1 MSVWP
6 SFRVTLFSFKSSV
19 GAPVVP
25 FSAKSDFIADAF
37 SEFLRYFLDNGA
49 TGF

>member
-1 MSVWP
+1 MTTVP
-6 SFRVTLFSFKSSV
+6 V
-19 GAPVVP
+19 GLYPAPVVP

-37 SEFLRYFLDNGA
+37 SEFLLYFLDNGA